1 MIGKLFLAALLAA
14 LASGCGSS
22 HEASETSERPSASS
36 DIRRFEMDFRPSD
49 FGREATARQHAG
61 TDTTSGIY
69 NPEST
74 GAAGGTDEM
83 VQGFRVQIFSSSNI
97 DEAKTKKGEA
107 ELLFPSEWFYVEY
120 DPPAYKIRAGNFL
133 NRMSAEKFRDEAQEK
148 GYRGAWVVPGR
159 VFRQPPPPPPH
170 TEPAPTQK

>member
-1 MIGKLFLAALLAA
+1 MIGKLFLAGLLAA
-14 LASGCGSS
+14 LAAGCGSS
-22 HEASETSERPSASS
+22 QPASESPEQPSASS
-36 DIRRFEMDFRPSD
+36 DIRRFERDFRPSD
-49 FGREATARQHAG
+49 YGREATAWQHAG

-69 NPEST
+69 SPGST
-74 GAAGGTDEM
+74 GVVGGTDEM